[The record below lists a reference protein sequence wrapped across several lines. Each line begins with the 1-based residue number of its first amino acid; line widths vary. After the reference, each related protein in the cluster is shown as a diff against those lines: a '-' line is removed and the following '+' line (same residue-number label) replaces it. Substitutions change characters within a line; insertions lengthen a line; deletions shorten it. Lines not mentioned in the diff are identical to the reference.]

1 MRERDDGRAG
11 DGDPDVKRARA
22 DAGAGAVGGAC
33 AVVVTIARDDGGC
46 FCMLRVDG

>member
-11 DGDPDVKRARA
+11 DGDPDVARARA

-33 AVVVTIARDDGGC
+33 AVVVT
-46 FCMLRVDG
+46 